1 MTRLSQYIVP
11 PNVKIKMNHSPLSSL
26 PALFD
31 AAPLDVIKPS
41 LVKILLNSLFLVG
54 TNTVDTETE
63 NLVFTHKC
71 NINLYWA
78 NSQNIINLTTQS
90 QPALKIN
97 RSFHI
102 EVSGGSIHYLGIKGG
117 SNVQITDLCKIC
129 IYPVDVSYID
139 SWPVQHRVWFFIVFK
154 CLLS

>member
-11 PNVKIKMNHSPLSSL
+11 PCVKMKMRNSVTL

-31 AAPLDVIKPS
+31 GAPLDVIKPS

-54 TNTVDTETE
+54 TNNTVDTETE

-71 NINLYWA
+71 NINLYRA
-78 NSQNIINLTTQS
+78 NSRSIINLTTQS

-97 RSFHI
+97 PSFHI
-102 EVSGGSIHYLGIKGG
+102 EVSAGSIHYLGIKGG
-117 SNVQITDLCKIC
+117 SNAQITDITK
-129 IYPVDVSYID
+129 YVDVSYIG
-139 SWPVQHRVWFFIVFK
+139 S
-154 CLLS
+154 

>member
-117 SNVQITDLCKIC
+117 SNGQITDNYCVK
-129 IYPVDVSYID
+129 YV
-139 SWPVQHRVWFFIVFK
+139 FIQ
-154 CLLS
+154 